1 MIVSRMYKYVFVL
14 ALPLVLASC
23 FSAKEYVRPEVVNV
37 DLFRTDSLQTDSLTM
52 AATSWKDLFTDPQLQ
67 VLIEE
72 GLENNIDIR
81 IAIQQINLAEAYLRQ
96 GKAGYFP
103 TIGLNGTYTYQD
115 FSENGQGAGSGVS
128 SVNQYQLSGG
138 LSWEA
143 DIWGK
148 IRSNERAFTT
158 SYLQSVAAHKA
169 VKSRLV
175 ANIAATYFQLLSLDE
190 QLAIAKSTIVN
201 RENSLQTTKLLKDAG
216 NLNEV
221 GVKQTEAQYYTAKAI
236 AVEIENQIHLLENS
250 MSILLGGE
258 PKEIARGELANQEIT
273 TELKL
278 GVPIQLLQ
286 YRPDIMAA
294 EYGLVNAFEL
304 TNVARSNFYPSFTLN
319 ANAGLQSL
327 QFDNLF
333 SASSLFSSI
342 IGGFAQPILN
352 GRKIRTQYEAAQ
364 ARQEQAKLDFKYAVL
379 NAAKEVS
386 DALYNYD
393 TAVELIDIKEQEYK
407 AYTLATDYSE
417 ELLNN
422 GFANYLEVLRAREN
436 QLNTSLSVVELK
448 NRKLQAI
455 IDLYLAL
462 GGGWE

>member
-1 MIVSRMYKYVFVL
+1 MTVSKMYKYLLIL
-14 ALPLVLASC
+14 ALPLVMTAC
-23 FSAKEYVRPEVVNV
+23 FSAKEYVRPEVVNT
-37 DLFRTDSLQTDSLTM
+37 DLYRTDSLQKDSLTM
-52 AATSWKDLFTDPQLQ
+52 AATSWRELFTDPQLQ
-67 VLIEE
+67 ALIQE

-81 IAIQQINLAEAYLRQ
+81 IAIQQIAMAEAYVKQ

-115 FSENGQGAGSGVS
+115 FSDNGQGAGSGVS
-128 SVNQYQLSGG
+128 SVNQYQVSGG

-143 DIWGK
+143 DVWGK
-148 IRSNERAFTT
+148 IRSNKRAFAA

-175 ANIAATYFQLLSLDE
+175 ANIAATYFQLLALDE
-190 QLAIAKSTIVN
+190 QLAIAKSTVAN
-201 RENSLQTTKLLKDAG
+201 RENSLQTTKYLKDAG
-216 NLNEV
+216 NVSEV
-221 GVKQTEAQYYTAKAI
+221 AVKQTEAQYYTAKAI
-236 AVEIENQIHLLENS
+236 ALELQNQIHLLENA
-250 MSILLGGE
+250 MSILLGSPPG
-258 PKEIARGELANQEIT
+258 KIDRGTMEGQEIT

-278 GVPIQLLQ
+278 GVPAQLLQ
-286 YRPDIMAA
+286 YRPDVMAA

-304 TNVARSNFYPSFTLN
+304 TNVARSNFYPSITLN
-319 ANAGLQSL
+319 ATGGFQSL
-327 QFDNLF
+327 EFDKLF
-333 SASSLFSSI
+333 SVNSLFSSLV
-342 IGGFAQPILN
+342 GGIAQPVLN
-352 GRKIRTQYEAAQ
+352 GRRIRTQYEAAQ
-364 ARQEQAKLDFKYAVL
+364 ARQEQAKLDFSYAVL

-393 TAVELIDIKEQEYK
+393 TAEELIDIKGKEYE
-407 AYTLATDYSE
+407 AYSLATEYSE